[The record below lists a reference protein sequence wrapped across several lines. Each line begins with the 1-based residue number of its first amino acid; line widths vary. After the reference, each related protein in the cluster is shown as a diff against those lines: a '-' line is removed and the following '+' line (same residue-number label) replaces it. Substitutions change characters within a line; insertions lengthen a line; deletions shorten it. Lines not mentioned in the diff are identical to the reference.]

1 MQAKL
6 KQIEKSTRKANSYYD
21 KVTRIFKLTLFSEI
35 FENSKT
41 INTFD
46 LLVSCKPIQ
55 IDLKALKTVE
65 ER

>member
-6 KQIEKSTRKANSYYD
+6 KQIEKSTSKANSYYD
-21 KVTRIFKLTLFSEI
+21 KVTCVPKLILFSEI

-46 LLVSCKPIQ
+46 MLLDIRGAK
-55 IDLKALKTVE
+55 
-65 ER
+65 

>member
-21 KVTRIFKLTLFSEI
+21 KVTRPFKLILFSEI

-46 LLVSCKPIQ
+46 ILLDIRGSK
-55 IDLKALKTVE
+55 
-65 ER
+65 